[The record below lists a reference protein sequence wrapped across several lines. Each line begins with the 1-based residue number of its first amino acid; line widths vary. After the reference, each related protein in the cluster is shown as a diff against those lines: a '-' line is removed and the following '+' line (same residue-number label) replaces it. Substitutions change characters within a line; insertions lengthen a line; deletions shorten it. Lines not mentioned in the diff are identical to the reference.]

1 MSQGDF
7 QLISKFRPSGDQ
19 PKAIAGLVEG
29 LNKGE
34 KYQTLLGATGTGK
47 SVAWRETV
55 TVRCPEG
62 TYRGSIGKLI
72 DSLIGAEQFA
82 ETVEAYPEQWEIV
95 AWNPETG
102 ETGWQPI
109 SAVSRHE
116 SPAEMYRLET
126 SCGRDVTVTG
136 DHSVWV
142 LRAGKL
148 KLLPGSEVVPG
159 DALPV
164 PRILPEPENPF
175 SFIDENNSGQFPD
188 KFWQPD
194 FYPTAI
200 PFKFNLT
207 EEFCQLIAFIL
218 SRSRQ
223 HFQGEISKDTYFH
236 LYGDKER
243 LGIEEILNRCN
254 LSFTTEITPPR
265 KRYGFFDKLSIR
277 AEETKYVITV
287 HNEEFSHFV
296 WRNFALTTHRYD
308 GNQLPDFWHGLSNHH
323 LAIILRNYFGMTA
336 GFYKKSFICAD
347 SGWRPFN
354 NIQEALLRFGIHSS
368 IENRTAGT
376 GPSQYHLTIEGVS
389 NLQSLQ
395 KHIGFE
401 APEDNKRIQKLIRES
416 ADSAVD
422 MAASSVIWTPVKTVE
437 VVEGEGFVYDFSV
450 PGCETFL
457 TGSGG
462 LFVHNTFSVAQVIQ
476 QVQRPAL
483 VIAHNKTL
491 VAQLCSE
498 FREFFPNNAV
508 EYFVSYFDY
517 YQPEAYIP
525 STDTFIEKDSSVN
538 DEIDRLRHAATQAV
552 LERRDVIIVASVSC
566 IYGLGSPQ
574 NYRDSTVWFNV
585 GQEYDRED
593 ILRRL
598 VSLQFARND
607 VALARATFRM
617 KGDTLEVMPK
627 DEEIVFRIHFDWET
641 CSRIQKIDWLTGDI
655 LGEQDKL
662 QLFPATHFVSDPD
675 KIEEILK
682 EIEAEMEA
690 RKAVFLA
697 ENKLIEAQR
706 IEQRVKYDLEMI
718 REIGFCSGIENYSR
732 VFDRRPQGSPPHT
745 LLDYF
750 PDDFV
755 VIIDESHQTIP
766 QLNAMYA
773 GDKKR
778 KDTLIEF
785 GFRLPSAADNRP
797 LRFQE
802 FRERASQTILV
813 SATPG
818 PWERENSS
826 RIVEQIIRPT
836 GLIDPEI
843 QIRPTKGQIDDL
855 ISEIQKRTE
864 KGERVL
870 VTTLT
875 KKMAED
881 LTEYLVEIGSKVQ
894 YLHSDVHTLERSEI
908 LRDLRLGI
916 YDVVVGINLLR
927 EGLDL
932 PEVSMVAILDAD
944 KEGFLRSETSL
955 IQTIG
960 RAARNVGGQVLM
972 YADTITGSMRR
983 AIDETTRRRAKQEAY
998 NKEHGITP
1006 TTVKKAVADV
1016 LAAKQ
1021 VAEAKSYYKVA
1032 SDRAPETLPLDQLL
1046 LAVTDMEKEMK
1057 AAARNLDFEHA
1068 AQLRDEIA
1076 RLKKL
1081 LPADAKKK

>member
-1 MSQGDF
+1 MSQGEF
-7 QLISKFRPSGDQ
+7 QLISKFHPSGDQ

-47 SVAWRETV
+47 SVAWHEPV
-55 TVRCPEG
+55 TVRQPGG
-62 TYRGSIGKLI
+62 TFRGPIGELI
-72 DSLIGAEQFA
+72 DSVIGKEQFA
-82 ETVEAYPEQWEIV
+82 ETVEGYPEQWEIV

-102 ETGWQPI
+102 ETGWQSI
-109 SAVSRHE
+109 SAISRHK
-116 SPAEMYRLET
+116 SPSEMYRLTT
-126 SCGRDVTVTG
+126 SCGRNVTVTG

-142 LRAGKL
+142 LRDGELRLLAG
-148 KLLPGSEVVPG
+148 SDVIPG
-159 DALPV
+159 DSLPA
-164 PRILPEPENPF
+164 PSILPEPENPF
-175 SFIDENNSGQFPD
+175 SFIDENNSAQFPYA
-188 KFWQPD
+188 KYFSGR
-194 FYPTAI
+194 YPTKVQ
-200 PFKFNLT
+200 FSFSLT
-207 EEFCQLIAFIL
+207 EAFCQLIAFTL
-218 SRSRQ
+218 SRSRL
-223 HFQGEISKDTYFH
+223 HLKGEIFKDTYFH
-236 LYGDKER
+236 LHDYKECLR
-243 LGIEEILNRCN
+243 LEDILNKCN
-254 LSFTTEITPPR
+254 LSFTTEIIPP
-265 KRYGFFDKLSIR
+265 KEDHVFFAKLSFKT
-277 AEETKYVITV
+277 EEPKYITIV
-287 HNEEFSHFV
+287 HDELFS
-296 WRNFALTTHRYD
+296 NFFWNNFPAASHPYD
-308 GNQLPDFWHGLSNHH
+308 GNQLPEFWNGLSNYH
-323 LAIILRNYFGMTA
+323 LSIILKTYFDLNG
-336 GFYKKSFICAD
+336 YPHKKSFKCTAGGIK
-347 SGWRPFN
+347 PIN
-354 NIQEALLRFGIHSS
+354 NIQESLLRFGIHSS
-368 IENRTAGT
+368 VELIYMDTSST
-376 GPSQYHLTIEGVS
+376 IHCLTVEGLD
-389 NLQSLQ
+389 NLKKFQ
-395 KHIGFE
+395 KYIGFE
-401 APEDNKRIQKLIRES
+401 DSVRNKQLQNLVRRS
-416 ADSAVD
+416 ND
-422 MAASSVIWTPVKTVE
+422 SSVGIPTSVTWTTVKSVDS
-437 VVEGEGFVYDFSV
+437 VRGEGFVYDFSI
-450 PGCETFL
+450 PGYETFL
-457 TGSGG
+457 TGRGG

-476 QVQRPAL
+476 SVQRPAL

-662 QLFPATHFVSDPD
+662 QLFPATHFVSDPE

-855 ISEIQKRTE
+855 IGEIQKRTE